1 MTSGNDAKNLQ
12 GRPKESTYV
21 KHGVAYFIS
30 PHGFGHAARAAS
42 VMEALYEIETSI
54 RFDIFTMVPSWFF
67 QDSLSAPFTYHS
79 VLTDVGMV
87 QESPLREDLSKTI
100 QHLDVFL
107 PFEPTLIGHL
117 AQKVKGLKC
126 ELVLCDIAPMGIL
139 VAQNAGLPSVLVENF
154 TWDWIY
160 QGYAGFDERI
170 NSHVDYLGHIYDSAS
185 CHIQTEP
192 VCFHRKADLLTL
204 PVSREVKTPG
214 RKVRR
219 QLGAPVD
226 KKMILVTMGGIPE
239 KYPSIKE
246 LTGQRDIYF
255 VIPGGRDSIELTEN
269 LALLPHHSDF
279 YHPDLV
285 NASDAVVGK
294 LGYSTLAEVY
304 HAGVPFGYISR
315 PNFCESNKLVGYIRK
330 EISGLAIK
338 EADFHTGN
346 WVSQLPKL
354 LSLPRTPRKGPNG
367 SDQIATYIFEL
378 LKGEH

>member
-21 KHGVAYFIS
+21 KHGVTYFIS

-204 PVSREVKTPG
+204 PVSREVNPTT
-214 RKVRR
+214 
-219 QLGAPVD
+219 QL
-226 KKMILVTMGGIPE
+226 M
-239 KYPSIKE
+239 
-246 LTGQRDIYF
+246 
-255 VIPGGRDSIELTEN
+255 
-269 LALLPHHSDF
+269 LL
-279 YHPDLV
+279 
-285 NASDAVVGK
+285 N
-294 LGYSTLAEVY
+294 T
-304 HAGVPFGYISR
+304 
-315 PNFCESNKLVGYIRK
+315 
-330 EISGLAIK
+330 
-338 EADFHTGN
+338 
-346 WVSQLPKL
+346 
-354 LSLPRTPRKGPNG
+354 
-367 SDQIATYIFEL
+367 
-378 LKGEH
+378 